1 MRRAVLPKNKQQLED
16 KAAKK
21 IKRYHQG
28 MDGDVRLTDD
38 YGCIASGNKGYSPM
52 HIRDHKEN
60 PPNK

>member
-1 MRRAVLPKNKQQLED
+1 MRRAELPKSKSQLKD

-28 MDGDVRLTDD
+28 MDGKAKA
-38 YGCIASGNKGYSPM
+38 GPSGNQDGLLQPGQKQ
-52 HIRDHKEN
+52 D